1 MVSKVLCQ
9 FCSKLFG
16 IVSIILATKLWIKKI
31 GMISDDNK
39 KLDFHKIR
47 FYATCHL
54 HVAALV

>member
-1 MVSKVLCQ
+1 MLKWFLK

-54 HVAALV
+54 HVAALM